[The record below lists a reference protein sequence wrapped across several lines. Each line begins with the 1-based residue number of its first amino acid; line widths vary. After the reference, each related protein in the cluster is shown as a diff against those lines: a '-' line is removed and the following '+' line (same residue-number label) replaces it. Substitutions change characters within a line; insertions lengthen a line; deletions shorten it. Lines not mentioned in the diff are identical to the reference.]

1 MYTFRTILKTPILD
15 PDSVTRSNFTAVN
28 RPPSFPLRQTFVR
41 PPACR
46 RCHVAMAPSCLRSAR
61 ANVEKYERCDESAS
75 LPRAQAGE
83 PAAAA
88 PRPENRV
95 DSMRVNPVVQ
105 VLKTPKKKK
114 KYSLL
119 LSDTRSERLS
129 VWSGWH
135 KANVKTVTRAVRP
148 QYSLSLSL
156 CVASRW
162 ASDSYRRSSMTASRV
177 LPCLTKKKQK
187 EFFFLHIF
195 IFPPKAKQ
203 PESKRDAH
211 IWEP

>member
-105 VLKTPKKKK
+105 VLKTPKNTHCCWVIREASGCLCEAADTKQMSKQ
-114 KYSLL
+114 SLGQFGHN
-119 LSDTRSERLS
+119 T
-129 VWSGWH
+129 
-135 KANVKTVTRAVRP
+135 
-148 QYSLSLSL
+148 LSLS
-156 CVASRW
+156 VASRW

-177 LPCLTKKKQK
+177 LPCFKKKK
-187 EFFFLHIF
+187 TERIFFFYIF
-195 IFPPKAKQ
+195 LYFHLQQKQ

>member
-105 VLKTPKKKK
+105 VLKTPKNTHCCWVIREASGCLCEAADTKQMSKQ
-114 KYSLL
+114 SLGQFGHN
-119 LSDTRSERLS
+119 T
-129 VWSGWH
+129 
-135 KANVKTVTRAVRP
+135 
-148 QYSLSLSL
+148 LSLS
-156 CVASRW
+156 VASRW

-177 LPCLTKKKQK
+177 LPCFKKKKKQK
-187 EFFFLHIF
+187 EFFFTYFYI
-195 IFPPKAKQ
+195 
-203 PESKRDAH
+203 STYS
-211 IWEP
+211 

>member
-105 VLKTPKKKK
+105 VLKTPKNTHCCWVIREASGCLCEAADTKQMSKQ
-114 KYSLL
+114 SLGQFGHN
-119 LSDTRSERLS
+119 T
-129 VWSGWH
+129 
-135 KANVKTVTRAVRP
+135 
-148 QYSLSLSL
+148 LSLS
-156 CVASRW
+156 VASRW

-177 LPCLTKKKQK
+177 LPCFKKKK
-187 EFFFLHIF
+187 NRNNFFFTYFYI
-195 IFPPKAKQ
+195 
-203 PESKRDAH
+203 STYS
-211 IWEP
+211 

>member
-105 VLKTPKKKK
+105 VLKTPKNTHCCWVIREASGCLCEAADTKQMSKQ
-114 KYSLL
+114 SLGQFGHN
-119 LSDTRSERLS
+119 T
-129 VWSGWH
+129 
-135 KANVKTVTRAVRP
+135 
-148 QYSLSLSL
+148 LSLS
-156 CVASRW
+156 VASRW

-177 LPCLTKKKQK
+177 LPCFKKKKQK
-187 EFFFLHIF
+187 EFFFTYFYI
-195 IFPPKAKQ
+195 
-203 PESKRDAH
+203 STYS
-211 IWEP
+211 

>member
-105 VLKTPKKKK
+105 VLKTPKNTHCCWVIREASGCLCEAADTKQMSKQ
-114 KYSLL
+114 SLGQFGHN
-119 LSDTRSERLS
+119 T
-129 VWSGWH
+129 
-135 KANVKTVTRAVRP
+135 
-148 QYSLSLSL
+148 LSLS
-156 CVASRW
+156 VASRW

-177 LPCLTKKKQK
+177 LPCFFKKKQK
-187 EFFFLHIF
+187 EFFFYIF
-195 IFPPKAKQ
+195 LYFHLQLNIQRANETLIYESPKSQ
-203 PESKRDAH
+203 HS
-211 IWEP
+211 

>member
-105 VLKTPKKKK
+105 VLKTPKNTHCCWVIREASGCLCEAADTKQMSKQ
-114 KYSLL
+114 SLGQFGHN
-119 LSDTRSERLS
+119 T
-129 VWSGWH
+129 
-135 KANVKTVTRAVRP
+135 
-148 QYSLSLSL
+148 LSLS
-156 CVASRW
+156 VASRW

-177 LPCLTKKKQK
+177 LPCFLKKKT
-187 EFFFLHIF
+187 ERIFFLHIF
-195 IFPPKAKQ
+195 IFPPTAKH

>member
-105 VLKTPKKKK
+105 VLKTPKNTHCCWVIREASGCLCEAADTKQMSKQ
-114 KYSLL
+114 SLGQFGHN
-119 LSDTRSERLS
+119 T
-129 VWSGWH
+129 
-135 KANVKTVTRAVRP
+135 
-148 QYSLSLSL
+148 LSLS
-156 CVASRW
+156 VASRW

-177 LPCLTKKKQK
+177 LPCLKKKK
-187 EFFFLHIF
+187 NRKNFFFYIF
-195 IFPPKAKQ
+195 LYFHLQLNNQRANETLIYESPKSQ
-203 PESKRDAH
+203 HS
-211 IWEP
+211 

>member
-105 VLKTPKKKK
+105 VLKTPKNTHCCWVIREASGCLCEAADTKQMSKQ
-114 KYSLL
+114 SLGQFGHN
-119 LSDTRSERLS
+119 T
-129 VWSGWH
+129 
-135 KANVKTVTRAVRP
+135 
-148 QYSLSLSL
+148 LSLS
-156 CVASRW
+156 VASRW

-177 LPCLTKKKQK
+177 LPCFKKKK
-187 EFFFLHIF
+187 TERIFFYIFLYFHLQLNNQRANETLIYES
-195 IFPPKAKQ
+195 PKSQ
-203 PESKRDAH
+203 HS
-211 IWEP
+211 

>member
-28 RPPSFPLRQTFVR
+28 RPPSFPLCQTFVR

-61 ANVEKYERCDESAS
+61 ANAEKYERCDESAS

-105 VLKTPKKKK
+105 VLKTPKNTHCCWVIREASGCLCEAADTKQMSKQ
-114 KYSLL
+114 SLGQFGHN
-119 LSDTRSERLS
+119 T
-129 VWSGWH
+129 
-135 KANVKTVTRAVRP
+135 
-148 QYSLSLSL
+148 LSLS
-156 CVASRW
+156 VASRW

-177 LPCLTKKKQK
+177 LPCFKKKK
-187 EFFFLHIF
+187 NRKNFFLHIF
-195 IFPPKAKQ
+195 IFPPTAKQ

>member
-105 VLKTPKKKK
+105 VLKTPKNTHCCWVIREASGCLCEAADTKQMSKQ
-114 KYSLL
+114 SLGQFGHN
-119 LSDTRSERLS
+119 T
-129 VWSGWH
+129 
-135 KANVKTVTRAVRP
+135 
-148 QYSLSLSL
+148 LSLS
-156 CVASRW
+156 VASRW

-177 LPCLTKKKQK
+177 LPCFKKKKQK
-187 EFFFLHIF
+187 EFFFYIF
-195 IFPPKAKQ
+195 LYFHLQLNNQRANETLIYESPKSQ
-203 PESKRDAH
+203 HS
-211 IWEP
+211 

>member
-105 VLKTPKKKK
+105 VLKTPKNTHCCWVIREASGCLCEAADTKQMSKQ
-114 KYSLL
+114 SLGQFGHN
-119 LSDTRSERLS
+119 T
-129 VWSGWH
+129 
-135 KANVKTVTRAVRP
+135 
-148 QYSLSLSL
+148 LSLS
-156 CVASRW
+156 VASRW

-177 LPCLTKKKQK
+177 LPCFKKKK
-187 EFFFLHIF
+187 TERIFFFTYFYI
-195 IFPPKAKQ
+195 
-203 PESKRDAH
+203 STYS
-211 IWEP
+211 

>member
-105 VLKTPKKKK
+105 VLKTPKNTHCCWVIREASGCLCEAADTKQMSKQ
-114 KYSLL
+114 SLGQFGHN
-119 LSDTRSERLS
+119 T
-129 VWSGWH
+129 
-135 KANVKTVTRAVRP
+135 
-148 QYSLSLSL
+148 LSLS
-156 CVASRW
+156 VASRW

-177 LPCLTKKKQK
+177 LPCFKKKK
-187 EFFFLHIF
+187 PERIFFLHIF
-195 IFPPKAKQ
+195 IFPPTAKH

>member
-105 VLKTPKKKK
+105 VLKTPKNTHCCWVIREASGCLCEAADTKQMSKQ
-114 KYSLL
+114 SLGQFGHN
-119 LSDTRSERLS
+119 T
-129 VWSGWH
+129 
-135 KANVKTVTRAVRP
+135 
-148 QYSLSLSL
+148 LSLS
-156 CVASRW
+156 VASRW

-177 LPCLTKKKQK
+177 LPCFKKKKKQK
-187 EFFFLHIF
+187 
-195 IFPPKAKQ
+195 
-203 PESKRDAH
+203 
-211 IWEP
+211 